1 MYEIPN
7 APTVAGLSPVMDE
20 TKPCSKCQEYLPK
33 TASYFDRDNHA
44 ADGFRDICKQCRAEN
59 KQLEENKEIAERV
72 DRLDEATAKVLD
84 IILSDNY
91 TPLPHVGE
99 VYQSLIGVFG
109 GAQGYAQHFMANYL
123 MAKPGSSTRQKQ
135 LDTILRM
142 SMKATELGAAKKPLE
157 MMTEEELE
165 KLAKEQIK
173 RLAVYTP
180 EDQDVP
186 ATKVS

>member
-1 MYEIPN
+1 
-7 APTVAGLSPVMDE
+7 MDE
-20 TKPCSKCQEYLPK
+20 TKLCSTCQMNLPR
-33 TASYFDRDNHA
+33 TASYYDRDNHSP
-44 ADGFRDICKQCRAEN
+44 DGYRAMCKQCRAE
-59 KQLEENKEIAERV
+59 KSREDELREISERV
-72 DRLDEATAKVLD
+72 ERLDEATARVLD
-84 IILSDNY
+84 VILSDNY

-157 MMTEEELE
+157 MMSEEELE

-180 EDQDVP
+180 PDVTDAP
-186 ATKVS
+186 TTKVS